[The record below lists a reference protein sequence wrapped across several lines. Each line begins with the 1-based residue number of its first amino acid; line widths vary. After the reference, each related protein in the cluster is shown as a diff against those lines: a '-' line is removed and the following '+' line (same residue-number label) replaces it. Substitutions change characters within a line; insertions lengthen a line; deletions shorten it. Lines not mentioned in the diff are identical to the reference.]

1 VSDVQAGHAIR
12 AAKQQL
18 AEITGLRPETV
29 SGLDRNGEEGG
40 WTVRVE
46 ALELSRVP
54 DTMDVL
60 GSYEVTLS
68 GDGELTGFRRCRRY
82 HRGAIEQEG

>member
-1 VSDVQAGHAIR
+1 MKAAEAIR
-12 AAKQQL
+12 TAKQQL

-29 SGLDRNGEEGG
+29 SALDPDDGGG
-40 WTVRVE
+40 WVVQVE

-68 GDGELTGFRRCRRY
+68 NDGDLRGFRRVRRY
-82 HRGAIEQEG
+82 HRSATQNGTSE